1 MTVPPEA
8 YEHPPHQKE
17 YPPSLIQATPP
28 LSKEDTILL
37 TLRILQTMVDQQA
50 LAQPPHAFFEDESPL
65 PLGDMVQ
72 NMVHLVVMT
81 MPYRQMLYGSLLRL
95 HPHHP
100 HSLSPDSIDYRLV
113 KGPVAQLFLVLR
125 KIVLLRQNHFNT
137 LFPKEFSQSLKT
149 HFHFVKNM
157 LSLDHWKSLLTVLM
171 PSLVLPSYRYVWA
184 QVSHI
189 LESTLCEMKNWLLMS
204 KSGTKTSNT
213 SENTKT
219 ATSKRESWKPRKTF
233 LQALSIVK
241 GQLWDTPDGYRM
253 KLLSTLWEAYRD
265 NPSEMTVLEIHDFKM
280 LAWAFFSQFN
290 WEKFHQAVD
299 DAVFFHQLDGIE
311 QFGNFLRKTPAH
323 FVHVATCVG
332 AQEQVNRWVEKD
344 VWYNQPPSPPLSM
357 PPLVPDSRKSSPE
370 TISSDST
377 KDSQTPDSPAWLWS
391 CKALHTRQLSHSKTS
406 EAAYLCPLCGVTYYT
421 ASSSQTNCAQCG
433 MYSEQQNCSTKGQI
447 SLVSQIVAQRT
458 KGKSWENHKTKLG
471 ILSFVTPNYRS

>member
-1 MTVPPEA
+1 M
-8 YEHPPHQKE
+8 
-17 YPPSLIQATPP
+17 I
-28 LSKEDTILL
+28 
-37 TLRILQTMVDQQA
+37 DQQA

-72 NMVHLVVMT
+72 NMVHPVVMT

-100 HSLSPDSIDYRLV
+100 HSLSPDSIDYRLI

-125 KIVLLRQNHFNT
+125 KIVLLRQSHFNT
-137 LFPKEFSQSLKT
+137 LFPKELSPSLKV

-189 LESTLCEMKNWLLMS
+189 LESTLCEMTSWLLMS
-204 KSGTKTSNT
+204 KSGTKTNST
-213 SENTKT
+213 SENKKT
-219 ATSKRESWKPRKTF
+219 ATLKRESWKPRKTF
-233 LQALSIVK
+233 LQALNTAK

-253 KLLSTLWEAYRD
+253 KLPSALWESYRD
-265 NPSEMTVLEIHDFKM
+265 NPSGMTVPEIHDFKT
-280 LAWAFFSQFN
+280 LAWTFFSQFN
-290 WEKFHQAVD
+290 QEEFQRTVN
-299 DAVFFHQLDGIE
+299 DAVFFHQLEGIE
-311 QFGNFLRKTPAH
+311 QFGNSLRKTPAH

-357 PPLVPDSRKSSPE
+357 PPLVPDSRESSPE

-377 KDSQTPDSPAWLWS
+377 KNSQAPDSPARLWS
-391 CKALHTRQLSHSKTS
+391 REALRTRQLGYSKIP
-406 EAAYLCPLCGVTYYT
+406 EAAYHCPLCGVIYYT
-421 ASSSQTNCAQCG
+421 TSSSQNNCAQCG
-433 MYSEQQNCSTKGQI
+433 MYLESKPTPP
-447 SLVSQIVAQRT
+447 
-458 KGKSWENHKTKLG
+458 KTIARQGRINKTVPQKVKFHL
-471 ILSFVTPNYRS
+471 